1 MASLL
6 FGSVSIAYQN
16 FSPIACDISSV
27 QASKGDTFSEALY
40 MENALMQQ
48 PSHISSRTQNFIESS
63 HIITNVKKEHLLS
76 EYMFHASLSL
86 ALAYF
91 KMLYL

>member
-1 MASLL
+1 MAQILVTINPAQDYKWPIPMVSLL

-40 MENALMQQ
+40 METALMQQ
-48 PSHISSRTQNFIESS
+48 PSHIHTTRMIGCRPVGSPC
-63 HIITNVKKEHLLS
+63 
-76 EYMFHASLSL
+76 
-86 ALAYF
+86 
-91 KMLYL
+91 